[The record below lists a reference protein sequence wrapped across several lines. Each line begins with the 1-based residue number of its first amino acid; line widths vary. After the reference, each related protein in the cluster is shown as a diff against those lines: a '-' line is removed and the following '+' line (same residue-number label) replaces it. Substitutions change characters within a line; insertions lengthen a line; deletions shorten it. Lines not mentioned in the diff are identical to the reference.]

1 MANTALARHA
11 LRKPAKG
18 SKKREKA
25 CAKARQR
32 RSDWFVYQ
40 AVDLR
45 DGLRCRICLEYAG
58 LDIHRHHLVYRSAGG
73 RTATENVL
81 SLCANCHLVG
91 IHGGRLKASGDADER
106 GTDGRL
112 CGVRVEQLN
121 TGDVWQA

>member
-1 MANTALARHA
+1 MANSALAADA

-18 SKKREKA
+18 TTKRQKAAGKRKQSKADRL
-25 CAKARQR
+25 
-32 RSDWFVYQ
+32 VYA
-40 AVDLR
+40 AVDAR
-45 DGLRCRICLEYAG
+45 DGLRCRICGEWAG

-73 RTATENVL
+73 LTTTANIL

-106 GTDGRL
+106 ATDGRL

-121 TGDVWQA
+121 TGDVWHT

>member
-1 MANTALARHA
+1 MIGTAAA
-11 LRKPAKG
+11 KPKRGTAK
-18 SKKREKA
+18 RQKA
-25 CAKARQR
+25 AGQRRQAKA
-32 RSDWFVYQ
+32 DKLVYR
-40 AVDLR
+40 AVDAR

-73 RTATENVL
+73 LTTTANVL
-81 SLCANCHLVG
+81 SLCPTCHVVG

-106 GTDGRL
+106 GRYGRL

>member
-1 MANTALARHA
+1 VANTALTRHA

-18 SKKREKA
+18 TAKRQKA
-25 CAKARQR
+25 AGKRVQAKV
-32 RSDWFVYQ
+32 DKLVYQ
-40 AVDLR
+40 SVDAR

-58 LDIHRHHLVYRSAGG
+58 LDIQRHHLVYRSAGG
-73 RTATENVL
+73 LTATENVL

-112 CGVRVEQLN
+112 CGVTVVQLT
-121 TGDVWQA
+121 TGDTWHT

>member
-1 MANTALARHA
+1 MIGTATA
-11 LRKPAKG
+11 KP
-18 SKKREKA
+18 KRGTSRRQKA
-25 CAKARQR
+25 AGQRAQAKADKR
-32 RSDWFVYQ
+32 VYQ
-40 AVDLR
+40 QVDAR

-73 RTATENVL
+73 LTATENVL

-106 GTDGRL
+106 GRYGRL

>member
-1 MANTALARHA
+1 MANTALTSHA
-11 LRKPAKG
+11 LRKPGKG
-18 SKKREKA
+18 STKREKA
-25 CAKARQR
+25 RAKARQR

-45 DGLRCRICLEYAG
+45 DGLRCRICLQYAG
-58 LDIHRHHLVYRSAGG
+58 VDIHRHHLVYRSAGG
-73 RTATENVL
+73 LTATENVL

-112 CGVRVEQLN
+112 CGVRVEQLT

>member
-1 MANTALARHA
+1 MIGTAAA
-11 LRKPAKG
+11 KPKRGTAK
-18 SKKREKA
+18 RQKA
-25 CAKARQR
+25 AGQRRQAKA
-32 RSDWFVYQ
+32 DKLVYR
-40 AVDLR
+40 AVDAR

-73 RTATENVL
+73 LTTTANIL
-81 SLCANCHLVG
+81 SLCPTCHVVG

-106 GTDGRL
+106 GRYGRL

>member
-1 MANTALARHA
+1 MANAALTSHA

-25 CAKARQR
+25 RAKARQR

-58 LDIHRHHLVYRSAGG
+58 VGIHRHHLVYRSAGG

-106 GTDGRL
+106 ATDGRL
-112 CGVRVEQLN
+112 CGVRVEQLH

>member
-1 MANTALARHA
+1 MIGTAKA
-11 LRKPAKG
+11 KPAKG
-18 SKKREKA
+18 IAKRQKA
-25 CAKARQR
+25 AGKRKQSQA
-32 RSDWFVYQ
+32 DKLVYV
-40 AVDLR
+40 AVDAR

-73 RTATENVL
+73 LTTTANVL
-81 SLCANCHLVG
+81 SLCPTCHVVG

-106 GTDGRL
+106 GRYGRL